1 MSYRRR
7 LMLLAAVAVTLAVA
21 LASVV
26 TYVSVRAQL
35 RDSVD
40 DGLRS
45 LASRV
50 NTAPV
55 PAEDPAPRRLN
66 IDEQR
71 RRRFLLLLPSSPLG
85 EQDGY
90 AQVVSSA
97 GRIQP
102 PQGQPARLAAGPRV
116 IAVAQGRAQPFFY
129 DSELS
134 GTQVRVY
141 VASFADGQALQAAR
155 SLEEVNGTMRR
166 LAAVLAVV
174 SLVGVGLA
182 ALLGGFVG
190 RSALQPFRRLMRGTR
205 YVAATQDL
213 SRRVEAVGD
222 DELASL
228 ARSFNAMLEALAES
242 RRAQRQLI
250 ADASH
255 ELRTPLTT
263 VQANVE
269 LLARADELPPA
280 ERAQLREDLLSQL
293 RELTALVGDL
303 VELAREHPPE
313 ADLEDLELD
322 ALVAGCVERA
332 RARSP
337 RATFQ
342 SALTPCR
349 VKGDRIRLE
358 RAVMNLLDNARKWSP
373 PGCSVYVTVA
383 DGAIVVRDE
392 GPGIDPTDL
401 PYVFDRFYR
410 SADARRLPGSG
421 LGLAIVRQ
429 VAEMHGGAVWATAP
443 QHGPG
448 AELHL
453 QLPALPALDGQL
465 TSATSTTGPTSS

>member
-7 LMLLAAVAVTLAVA
+7 LMLLAALAVTLAVA

-26 TYVSVRAQL
+26 TYVSVRAQM

-50 NTAPV
+50 GTAPL
-55 PAEDPAPRRLN
+55 PQSTGTSQRRLDL
-66 IDEQR
+66 DEQE

-102 PQGQPARLAAGPRV
+102 PEGQPARLAAGPRV
-116 IAVAQGRAQPFFY
+116 IAVAQGRADPFFY
-129 DSELS
+129 DSELG

-141 VASFADGQALQAAR
+141 VAQFADGQALQAAR
-155 SLEEVNGTMRR
+155 SLEEVNSTMRR
-166 LAAVLAVV
+166 LAAVLAAV
-174 SLVGVGLA
+174 SLAGVVLA

-190 RSALQPFRRLMRGTR
+190 RSALRPVRRLMRGTR

-222 DELASL
+222 DELAGL

-269 LLARADELPPA
+269 LLSRASELPPE
-280 ERAQLREDLLSQL
+280 ERHQLREDLLSQL
-293 RELTALVGDL
+293 HELTALVGDL
-303 VELAREHPPE
+303 VELAREHPPD
-313 ADLEDLELD
+313 ADLEELELD
-322 ALVAGCVERA
+322 VVVATCVERA
-332 RARSP
+332 RARTP
-337 RATFQ
+337 RVDYTTELAPT
-342 SALTPCR
+342 R
-349 VKGDRIRLE
+349 IKGDRVRLE
-358 RAVMNLLDNARKWSP
+358 RAVMNLLDNACKWSP
-373 PGCSVYVTVA
+373 PDATVHVTLT
-383 DGAIVVRDE
+383 DGEVVVRDE
-392 GPGIDPTDL
+392 GPGIDPADL

-443 QHGPG
+443 PHGPG

-453 QLPALPALDGQL
+453 QLPALPVAQL

>member
-7 LMLLAAVAVTLAVA
+7 LILLAALAVTVAVA

-45 LASRV
+45 LAGRV
-50 NTAPV
+50 ATAPL
-55 PAEDPAPRRLN
+55 PQSGEATRRGLDD
-66 IDEQR
+66 DEQR
-71 RRRFLLLLPSSPLG
+71 RRSFLLLLPSSPLG
-85 EQDGY
+85 EQAGY

-97 GRIQP
+97 GQIQP
-102 PQGQPARLAAGPRV
+102 PPGQRARLPAGPRV
-116 IAVAQGRAQPFFY
+116 IAVAQGNADPFFY

-134 GTQVRVY
+134 DTQVRVY
-141 VASFADGQALQAAR
+141 VAPFADGQALQAAR
-155 SLEEVNGTMRR
+155 SLEEVNSTMRR
-166 LAAVLAVV
+166 LAAVLTGV
-174 SLVGVGLA
+174 SLAGVGLA

-190 RSALQPFRRLMRGTR
+190 RSALRPVRRLMRGTR

-222 DELASL
+222 DELAGL

-255 ELRTPLTT
+255 ELRTPLAT
-263 VQANVE
+263 VQANIE
-269 LLARADELPPA
+269 LLSRAGELPPH
-280 ERAQLREDLLSQL
+280 ERSQLREDVLSQL

-303 VELAREHPPE
+303 VELARDQPPPS
-313 ADLEDLELD
+313 DLEEIELD

-332 RARSP
+332 RARGP
-337 RATFQ
+337 RVRFTCT
-342 SALTPCR
+342 LEPCR
-349 VKGDRIRLE
+349 VRGDRVRLE

-373 PGCSVYVTVA
+373 PGAVVSVEVA
-383 DGAIVVRDE
+383 AGGIVVRDR
-392 GPGIDPTDL
+392 GPGIDPADL

-443 QHGPG
+443 PEGPG

-453 QLPALPALDGQL
+453 RLSALESVQL
-465 TSATSTTGPTSS
+465 TSAMSTPGPTSS